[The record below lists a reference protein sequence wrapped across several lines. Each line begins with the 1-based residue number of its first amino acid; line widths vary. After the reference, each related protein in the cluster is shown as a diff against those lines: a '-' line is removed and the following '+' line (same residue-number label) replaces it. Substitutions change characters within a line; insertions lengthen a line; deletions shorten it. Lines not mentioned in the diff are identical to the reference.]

1 MPRKL
6 RFVIGIGLM
15 MAAIAYLIVSA
26 IQSTSEYYLTV
37 NEVHA
42 RQAELSGQSIRVA
55 GRVKPGTIRW
65 DPATLTLEFTMMPLP
80 KAEGGAAIEPVAAS
94 ASDAPILF
102 DVIARGEP
110 KPDMLA
116 DNRDVIVEGRL
127 DGSTRLQASQVLTKC
142 PSKYVPEKT
151 GAPDHKG

>member
-6 RFVIGIGLM
+6 RFVMGVGLV
-15 MAAIAYLIVSA
+15 MAAVAYLITTA

-37 NEVHA
+37 NEVRA
-42 RQAELSGQSIRVA
+42 RESELMGHSLRVA

-80 KAEGGAAIEPVAAS
+80 KAEDGATVQPVAAG
-94 ASDAPILF
+94 APVLF
-102 DVIARGEP
+102 NVIARGEP

-127 DGSTRLQASQVLTKC
+127 STPAQLDASQVLTKC
-142 PSKYVPEKT
+142 PSKYVPDK
-151 GAPDHKG
+151 KG

>member
-6 RFVIGIGLM
+6 RFVIGVGLV
-15 MAAIAYLIVSA
+15 MAAVAYLIMTA

-37 NEVHA
+37 DEVRA
-42 RQAELSGQSIRVA
+42 RETELMGQSLRVA

-65 DPATLTLEFTMMPLP
+65 DPVSLTLEFTMMPLP
-80 KAEGGAAIEPVAAS
+80 QGDGGAAVEPVAV
-94 ASDAPILF
+94 DAPLLF

-127 DGSTRLQASQVLTKC
+127 RTPSRLEASQVLTKC
-142 PSKYVPEKT
+142 PSKYVPDK
-151 GAPDHKG
+151 KG

>member
-6 RFVIGIGLM
+6 RFVIGVGLV
-15 MAAIAYLIVSA
+15 MAAVAYLITTA

-37 NEVHA
+37 NEVRA
-42 RQAELSGQSIRVA
+42 RETELMGQSLRVA
-55 GRVKPGTIRW
+55 GRVKPRTIRW

-80 KAEGGAAIEPVAAS
+80 QAEGGAAVEPVAAGV
-94 ASDAPILF
+94 PILF
-102 DVIARGEP
+102 DVVARGEP

-127 DGSTRLQASQVLTKC
+127 RTPSQLEASQVLTKC
-142 PSKYVPEKT
+142 PSKYVP
-151 GAPDHKG
+151 DRKG

>member
-15 MAAIAYLIVSA
+15 MAAVAYLIVTA

-37 NEVHA
+37 NEVRA
-42 RQAELSGQSIRVA
+42 RQAELAGQSIRVA

-80 KAEGGAAIEPVAAS
+80 KAEGGAAIEPVAA
-94 ASDAPILF
+94 ASSGAPVMF
-102 DVIARGEP
+102 DIIARGEP

-127 DGSTRLQASQVLTKC
+127 DGSTRLEASQVLTKC

-151 GAPDHKG
+151 GARDHKG

>member
-6 RFVIGIGLM
+6 RFAIGVGLVI
-15 MAAIAYLIVSA
+15 AAVAYLITAA

-37 NEVHA
+37 NEVRA
-42 RQAELSGQSIRVA
+42 RETELMGQSLRIA

-65 DPATLTLEFTMMPLP
+65 DPITLTLKFTMMPLP
-80 KAEGGAAIEPVAAS
+80 QNDGSATVEPVAAG
-94 ASDAPILF
+94 DPPVLF
-102 DVIARGEP
+102 HVVARGEP

-127 DGSTRLQASQVLTKC
+127 RTPSQVEASQVLTKC
-142 PSKYVPEKT
+142 PSKYVPDK
-151 GAPDHKG
+151 KG

>member
-6 RFVIGIGLM
+6 RFVIGVGLVI
-15 MAAIAYLIVSA
+15 ATVAYLITAA

-37 NEVHA
+37 SEVRA
-42 RQAELSGQSIRVA
+42 RETQLMGQSLRVA

-80 KAEGGAAIEPVAAS
+80 RADGGTAVEPVAENL
-94 ASDAPILF
+94 PVLF
-102 DVIARGEP
+102 SVIARGEP

-116 DNRDVIVEGRL
+116 DDRDVIVEGRL
-127 DGSTRLQASQVLTKC
+127 KTPSQLEASQVLTKC
-142 PSKYVPEKT
+142 PSKYVP
-151 GAPDHKG
+151 DRKG